1 MEEEGKFSNIND
13 DQRGELLKQN
23 QNSWYIPFSIDPFCN
38 MATYCIKISIIHGSH
53 VSPSYIRSFIT
64 L

>member
-23 QNSWYIPFSIDPFCN
+23 QNSWYIPFSPLILFAIWQN
-38 MATYCIKISIIHGSH
+38 IALKY
-53 VSPSYIRSFIT
+53 